1 MDNRVKL
8 LPRLAVAL
16 AAPLLLSATP
26 ASRGLHVELE
36 NLRNHKGMLRVCLTR
51 APKHFPDCT
60 DDPAALKRSVSAS
73 VQAVVF
79 DDVAAGRYAL
89 AIVHDENGNGELDT
103 MLGIPREGF
112 GFSRNPKIG
121 FGPPKF
127 AEAGFDIGPG
137 TTHQVVRVRY
147 LL

>member
-1 MDNRVKL
+1 MDDSLRRPICL
-8 LPRLAVAL
+8 TAVL
-16 AAPLLLSATP
+16 AAPLLLGTTP
-26 ASRGLHVELE
+26 APAALDIDIE
-36 NLRNHKGMLRVCLTR
+36 NLRNREGVLRVCLTR
-51 APKHFPDCT
+51 AAEHFPDCS

-73 VQAVVF
+73 SPRLSLGVVP
-79 DDVAAGRYAL
+79 GHYAM

-112 GFSRNPKIG
+112 GFSRNPKIR

-127 AEAGFDIGPG
+127 AEAGFDVGPG

>member
-1 MDNRVKL
+1 MDDRSNL
-8 LPRLAVAL
+8 LPRMAVAL
-16 AAPLLLSATP
+16 AAPLLLG
-26 ASRGLHVELE
+26 ASPPSPDLEVRIE
-36 NLRNHKGMLRVCLTR
+36 NLRNSEGVLRVCLTR

-60 DDPAALKRSVSAS
+60 DDPAALKQSIAAS
-73 VQAVVF
+73 IEAVVF

-89 AIVHDENGNGELDT
+89 AVVHDENGNGELDT

-112 GFSRNPKIG
+112 GFSRNPRIG

-127 AEAGFDIGPG
+127 ADAGFDIGPG

>member
-1 MDNRVKL
+1 MDGRFDVWPRV
-8 LPRLAVAL
+8 AVAL
-16 AAPLLLSATP
+16 AAPLLLAANPP
-26 ASRGLHVELE
+26 ASDLHVELE
-36 NLRNHKGMLRVCLTR
+36 NLRNHKGTVRVCLTR
-51 APKHFPDCT
+51 VPKHFPDCT
-60 DDPAALKRSVSAS
+60 DDPAALNQSISAS
-73 VQAVVF
+73 GDAVVF
-79 DDVAAGRYAL
+79 RNIAAGRYAV

-127 AEAGFDIGPG
+127 AAAGFDVGPG